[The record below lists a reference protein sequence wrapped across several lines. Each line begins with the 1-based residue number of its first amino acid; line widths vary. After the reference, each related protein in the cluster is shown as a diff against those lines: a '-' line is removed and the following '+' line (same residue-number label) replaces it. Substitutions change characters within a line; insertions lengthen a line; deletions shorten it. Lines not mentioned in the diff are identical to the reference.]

1 MKEKMLETESNLRN
15 SNNQMIQQ
23 SKEIKINS
31 SKRDND

>member
-1 MKEKMLETESNLRN
+1 MLETESNLRN
-15 SNNQMIQQ
+15 YNNQMIQQ

>member
-15 SNNQMIQQ
+15 YNNQMIQQ